1 MLGSDDAVS
10 VSFPVV
16 SADCE
21 LARRAVDARAAAD
34 ARDACVAKL
43 TAARARAAAAALARR

>member
-1 MLGSDDAVS
+1 MGSDDAVS
-10 VSFPVV
+10 ISFPVV
-16 SADCE
+16 PADCE
-21 LARRAVDARAAAD
+21 LARRAVAARAAAD